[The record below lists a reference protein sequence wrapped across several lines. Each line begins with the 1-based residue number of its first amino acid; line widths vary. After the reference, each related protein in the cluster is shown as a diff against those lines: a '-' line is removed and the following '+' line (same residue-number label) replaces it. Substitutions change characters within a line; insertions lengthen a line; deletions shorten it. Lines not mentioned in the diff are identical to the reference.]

1 MPLTLLLIL
10 DKSTIHLKIYFK
22 LLLNI
27 SLRYKLNG
35 YKIQLSTKRESE
47 MKQYILSKLTNFMWY
62 IADGDDG
69 LKAELEEIGPLGVI
83 AIAVTLSVACSL
95 LLTLWVIL

>member
-1 MPLTLLLIL
+1 
-10 DKSTIHLKIYFK
+10 
-22 LLLNI
+22 
-27 SLRYKLNG
+27 
-35 YKIQLSTKRESE
+35 
-47 MKQYILSKLTNFMWY
+47 MKKYIMSKLTNFLWY

-83 AIAVTLSVACSL
+83 AISVTLSMACSL